1 MKKVSVILA
10 AALVAGGLNAQTA
23 KWGFDK
29 SHSSVNFTVDHMVV
43 SEVVGSFNKFDGTI
57 LSDKADFTDMK
68 IDFTIETASINT
80 ANEGRDKHL
89 CSADFFDAAT
99 FPTITFKSTS
109 VAKISD
115 KAYKV
120 TGDLTMRGVTKTISL
135 DVTYGGT
142 VTDPYKNTRAGFKVT
157 GVIDRTAFGVNW
169 SKTMDAGGLVVSNE
183 VGITAR
189 VEIVKAKE

>member
-1 MKKVSVILA
+1 MKRVSVILA
-10 AALVAGGLNAQTA
+10 SVFVAYGLNAQTA

-29 SHSSVNFTVDHMVV
+29 SHSSVNFTVDHMVIA
-43 SEVVGSFNKFDGTI
+43 EVAGSFNKFDGTI

-89 CSADFFDAAT
+89 TSADFFDATA
-99 FPTITFKSTS
+99 FPAITFKSTS
-109 VAKISD
+109 IAKISD

-120 TGDLTMRGVTKTISL
+120 TGDFTMRGVTKTISL

-142 VTDPYKNTRAGFKVT
+142 ITDPYKNTRAGFKVT
-157 GVIDRTAFGVNW
+157 TVIDRTAYGVNW
-169 SKTMDAGGLVVSNE
+169 SKTMDAGGLVVGNE
-183 VGITAR
+183 VTLTAR
-189 VEIVKAKE
+189 VEIVKAK